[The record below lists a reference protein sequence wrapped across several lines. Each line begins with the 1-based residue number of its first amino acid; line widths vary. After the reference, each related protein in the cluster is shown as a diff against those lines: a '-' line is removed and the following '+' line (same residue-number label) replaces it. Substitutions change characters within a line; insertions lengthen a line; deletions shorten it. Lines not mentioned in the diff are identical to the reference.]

1 MKFTL
6 NVLIIIAIQEIY
18 LNIIYFLRLKNL
30 NC

>member
-6 NVLIIIAIQEIY
+6 NVLIIIAIQGIY